1 MNEQLA
7 DATRIVTFRLGPDL
21 FAADIAAVERVLKY
35 ETPRGIPNVPA
46 WIEGVIEYQGRVVP
60 VIDLRRRFELAHDGA
75 GTHTRMIVFSTE
87 TELVAVVVDAVL
99 DVRALPESELA
110 EPPAFFRGLAGAYL
124 RGLARRDGE
133 LVVVLDANR
142 LLSSRDR
149 LALEPALRA
158 GSDA

>member
-1 MNEQLA
+1 MTGQLA
-7 DATRIVTFRLGPDL
+7 DATRIVTFRLGADL
-21 FAADIAAVERVLKY
+21 FAVDIAVVERVLRY
-35 ETPRGIPNVPA
+35 DTPRAIPNVPA
-46 WIEGVIEYQGRVVP
+46 WIEGVIEYQGHVVP
-60 VIDLRRRFELAHDGA
+60 VIDLRRRFELAQGGVGGQA
-75 GTHTRMIVFSTE
+75 RMLVCSTD

-99 DVRALPESELA
+99 DVRPLGDSDLSR
-110 EPPAFFRGLAGAYL
+110 PPAFFRGLAGEYL

-142 LLSSRDR
+142 LISSRDR

>member
-1 MNEQLA
+1 MSEQLA
-7 DATRIVTFRLGPDL
+7 DATRIVTFRLGADL
-21 FAADIAAVERVLKY
+21 FAVDIAAVERVLKY
-35 ETPRGIPNVPA
+35 DTPRAIPNVPA
-46 WIEGVIEYQGRVVP
+46 WIEGVIEYQGHVVP
-60 VIDLRRRFELAHDGA
+60 VIDLRRRFELTDG
-75 GTHTRMIVFSTE
+75 GVGPQTRMLVFNTD
-87 TELVAVVVDAVL
+87 TELVAVVVDGVL
-99 DVRALPESELA
+99 DVRPLA
-110 EPPAFFRGLAGAYL
+110 DVDLSDPPAFFRGLAGEYL

>member
-1 MNEQLA
+1 MSEQLA
-7 DATRIVTFRLGPDL
+7 DATRIVTFRLGADL
-21 FAADIAAVERVLKY
+21 FAVDIAAVERVLKY
-35 ETPRGIPNVPA
+35 DTPRAIPNVPA
-46 WIEGVIEYQGRVVP
+46 WIEGVIEYQGHVVP
-60 VIDLRRRFELAHDGA
+60 VIDLRRRFELTA
-75 GTHTRMIVFSTE
+75 GGVGPQTRLLVFNTD
-87 TELVAVVVDAVL
+87 TELVAVVVDGVL
-99 DVRALPESELA
+99 DVRPLADADLA
-110 EPPAFFRGLAGAYL
+110 EPPAFFRGLAGEYL